1 MPLVLEKTTV
11 LNNNSINA
19 KPFLKWA
26 GGKARLTYDL
36 EKRLPPIIK
45 STRQV
50 NKYFEI
56 FIGGGA
62 FFFYMKGNYNIEKAY
77 LFDINKELFIG
88 YKVIQNNPD
97 DLIKKLN
104 ELQQKF
110 YKLNAKAREEFFYC
124 MRDVYNNQIE
134 NFDYQNYNRFWIER
148 ASLLIFLNKTCF
160 NGLYR
165 QNKRG
170 EFNVPFGG
178 YENPKICDEKNIYAV
193 YELLQNTELF
203 CDDFE
208 EAASKINK
216 DSFVY
221 LDPPYRPL
229 NKTSSFTDYSKE
241 GFTDIDQIRLAEFY
255 KKMNTKGAYLML
267 SNSDSQDNFLQELY
281 CGFNITKAMANR
293 MINCNGNGRGKITEL
308 IITNY

>member
-1 MPLVLEKTTV
+1 MLTVSEKTNV
-11 LNNNSINA
+11 NHSINA

-26 GGKARLTYDL
+26 GGKSQLIYEL

-45 STRQV
+45 NTRQI

-104 ELQQKF
+104 ELQQEF
-110 YKLNAKAREEFFYC
+110 YKLNAKAREEFFYYI
-124 MRDVYNNQIE
+124 REDYNNQII
-134 NFDYQNYNRFWIER
+134 NFDYQNYNEFWIER

-165 QNKRG
+165 QNKKG

-178 YENPKICDEKNIYAV
+178 YENPKICDGENIILV
-193 YELLQNTELF
+193 HQLLNNTDIYCLDF
-203 CDDFE
+203 SNADDFID
-208 EAASKINK
+208 KN
-216 DSFVY
+216 SFIY
-221 LDPPYRPL
+221 FDPPYRPL

-241 GFTDIDQIRLAEFY
+241 GFTDNDQIRLADFY
-255 KKMNTKGAYLML
+255 KRLDKKGAFLML
-267 SNSDSQDNFLQELY
+267 SNSDSQDDFFQKLY
-281 CGFNITKAMANR
+281 SEFNITKVMANR

>member
-1 MPLVLEKTTV
+1 MPLVLEKTNV

-26 GGKARLTYDL
+26 GGKSQLIYDL
-36 EKRLPPIIK
+36 EKRLPLIIK
-45 STRQV
+45 NTRQIS
-50 NKYFEI
+50 KYFEI

-62 FFFYMKGNYNIEKAY
+62 FFFYMKGNYDIEKAY

-88 YKVIQNNPD
+88 YKVIQKNPD

-110 YKLNAKAREEFFYC
+110 YKLSAKAREEFFYC
-124 MRDVYNNQIE
+124 MRGAYNNQIE

-178 YENPKICDEKNIYAV
+178 YETPKICDEKNIYAV
-193 YELLQNTELF
+193 YESLQNTELF
-203 CDDFE
+203 CNDFE
-208 EAASKINK
+208 EATSKINK

-241 GFTDIDQIRLAEFY
+241 GFTDIDQVRLAEFY
-255 KKMNTKGAYLML
+255 KKIDAKGAYLML
-267 SNSDSQDNFLQELY
+267 SNSSTNDIFFEKLY
-281 CGFNITKAMANR
+281 ADFNIDSVLANR
-293 MINCNGNGRGKITEL
+293 MINCNGNGRGKIKEL